1 MRIIS
6 LAILITIGL
15 TSCTRIVEIPE
26 NKVGIVYD
34 FKTKDVVDRVFE
46 SGKHSISTS
55 SDIALF
61 DTTDQK
67 LNFSFDILFKDAT
80 SAVIHFS
87 IQYKLR
93 VDNLPKVCRKYE
105 AALEMPLEQN
115 VLLVTVRSQTR
126 KQFLE
131 VDQGGL
137 SSDTIFDM
145 IEKNLTTQES
155 ITEMI
160 EINSFS
166 RGQISGL

>member
-15 TSCTRIVEIPE
+15 TSCTRTVEIPE

-34 FKTKDVVDRVFE
+34 IKTKDVVDRVFE

-80 SAVIHFS
+80 SAVIDFS

-93 VDNLPKVCRKYE
+93 VDNLPKVCKNYE

-115 VLLVTVRSQTR
+115 VLLVTVRSQLR

-131 VDQGGL
+131 VDKGGL

-145 IEKNLTTQES
+145 IEKNLKTQES

-160 EINSFS
+160 KIDSFS

>member
-6 LAILITIGL
+6 LALLIITGL
-15 TSCTRIVEIPE
+15 TCCTRTVEIPG

-34 FKTKDVVDRVFE
+34 IKTKDVVDRVFE

-55 SDIALF
+55 SDIVLF

-67 LNFSFDILFKDAT
+67 LNLSFDILFKDAT
-80 SAVIHFS
+80 SAVIDFS

-93 VDNLPKVCRKYE
+93 AENLPSVCKKYE

-115 VLLVTVRSQTR
+115 VLLVTVRSQIR

-131 VDQGGL
+131 VDKVGL
-137 SSDTIFDM
+137 NSDTIFDM
-145 IEKNLTTQES
+145 IEKNLKTQETL
-155 ITEMI
+155 TEMI
-160 EINSFS
+160 QINSFS

>member
-6 LAILITIGL
+6 VALLIIIGL
-15 TSCTRIVEIPE
+15 TSCTRTVEIPE
-26 NKVGIVYD
+26 NEVGIVYD
-34 FKTKDVVDRVFE
+34 IETKNVVDRVFE
-46 SGKHSISTS
+46 SGKHSISSS

-61 DTTDQK
+61 DTTDQN
-67 LNFSFDILFKDAT
+67 LNFSFDILFKGAT
-80 SAVIHFS
+80 SVVIDFS

-93 VDNLPKVCRKYE
+93 VENLPKVCKKYE

-115 VLLVTVRSQTR
+115 VLLVEVRSQIR
-126 KQFLE
+126 KPFLE
-131 VDQGGL
+131 VDKSGL
-137 SSDTIFDM
+137 TSDIIFDM
-145 IEKNLTTQES
+145 IEKNLKTQES

>member
-6 LAILITIGL
+6 LAILILIGL
-15 TSCTRIVEIPE
+15 TSCTRTVEVPE
-26 NKVGIVYD
+26 NKVGIVYNY
-34 FKTKDVVDRVFE
+34 KTKDVVDRVFK
-46 SGKHSISTS
+46 SGKHSISMS
-55 SDIALF
+55 SDIVLF

-80 SAVIHFS
+80 SAVIDFS

-93 VDNLPKVCRKYE
+93 VDSLPKVCEKYQ
-105 AALEMPLEQN
+105 AALEMPLEEN
-115 VLLVTVRSQTR
+115 VLLVTVRSQIR
-126 KQFLE
+126 KQLLE
-131 VDQGGL
+131 VDKGGL

-145 IEKNLTTQES
+145 IENNLKIQES
-155 ITEMI
+155 ITQMI

>member
-6 LAILITIGL
+6 LALLIIAGL
-15 TSCTRIVEIPE
+15 TSCTRTVEIPE

-34 FKTKDVVDRVFE
+34 IKTKDVVDRVFL
-46 SGKHSISTS
+46 SGKHSVSMS
-55 SDIALF
+55 SGMVIF

-80 SAVIHFS
+80 SAVIDFS

-93 VDNLPKVCRKYE
+93 VENLPTVCKRYE

-115 VLLVTVRSQTR
+115 VLLVGVRSQIR

-131 VDQGGL
+131 VDKGGL
-137 SSDTIFDM
+137 NRDTIFDM
-145 IEKNLTTQES
+145 IEKNLKTQES
-155 ITEMI
+155 ITDMI
-160 EINSFS
+160 KITSFS
-166 RGQISGL
+166 RGQINGL